1 MKQWKLLLVDDEEE
15 FASTLAER
23 LRLRG
28 VDVRTVF
35 RGEDALPAI
44 REERP
49 DLVLLD
55 VLMPG
60 VGGMELLRRLRIEC
74 PSLPVILLTGQ
85 GISEEELRIGALHGA
100 VFLMKPLSIDEL
112 MKTIG
117 GILDTG

>member
-44 REERP
+44 RQERP

-60 VGGMELLRRLRIEC
+60 VGGMELLKRLRIEC

>member
-85 GISEEELRIGALHGA
+85 GISEEDLRIGALHGA

>member
-44 REERP
+44 RQERP

-60 VGGMELLRRLRIEC
+60 VGGMELLGRLRIEC